1 MKNKHLTF
9 NERLEIEQGLKNNLS
24 FKELGRR
31 LSKDC
36 TTISKEI
43 KNHIVY
49 KNSGA
54 YGKPFFDCIYR
65 NKCEFKDKGIKCNFS
80 NCSHYVQEICSKLS
94 KPPYVCN
101 GCNNRNKCTLTKRLY
116 DAIYSQNEYTSILSE
131 SRTGITYSKGEIER
145 LNTIL
150 KPLIVD
156 KGQSVHHAYINNV
169 DSIICSE
176 KQIYNLI
183 DKGVLEIKNI
193 DLPRKV
199 KYRLKPKRKK
209 YHKIDKDCLKGR
221 TYQDYQEFI
230 KDNPDINLVEMDS
243 VEGKKGGKVLLTI
256 HFVNCSFMF
265 AFIREHNDSQSVI
278 DTFNK
283 IENIIGLDKFKVLFP
298 VILTDNGTEF
308 SNPTK
313 IEISS
318 ESNEQRTK
326 IFYCEP
332 GRSDQKGSCEVNH
345 EMIRRVLPKGTSFD
359 DLSQNDINLVMSHIN
374 SYKRKKLNNCSPI
387 QLFNVMYGNNIANKL
402 GIIEINPN
410 DINLSTNLTK
420 KKD

>member
-1 MKNKHLTF
+1 M
-9 NERLEIEQGLKNNLS
+9 
-24 FKELGRR
+24 
-31 LSKDC
+31 
-36 TTISKEI
+36 
-43 KNHIVY
+43 
-49 KNSGA
+49 
-54 YGKPFFDCIYR
+54 
-65 NKCEFKDKGIKCNFS
+65 
-80 NCSHYVQEICSKLS
+80 
-94 KPPYVCN
+94 
-101 GCNNRNKCTLTKRLY
+101 
-116 DAIYSQNEYTSILSE
+116 
-131 SRTGITYSKGEIER
+131 
-145 LNTIL
+145 
-150 KPLIVD
+150 
-156 KGQSVHHAYINNV
+156 

-176 KQIYNLI
+176 KQIYNHI

-243 VEGKKGGKVLLTI
+243 VEGNKDGKVLLTI

-326 IFYCEP
+326 IFYYEP

-374 SYKRKKLNNCSPI
+374 IFTTTIFIKLSLI
-387 QLFNVMYGNNIANKL
+387 TVYLI
-402 GIIEINPN
+402 
-410 DINLSTNLTK
+410 LTTTK
-420 KKD
+420 